1 MPLTGLVRI
10 PAGDL
15 LMGGS
20 SEQIEA
26 CIANWATRLVD
37 PLDDLARF
45 RQWILK
51 EHPRHLARVT
61 CSRLGRDPHPAPV
74 SASRLSYRPGGR
86 PLSERPAASGLP

>member
-37 PLDDLARF
+37 PSDDLARF
-45 RQWILK
+45 RQRILK

-61 CSRLGRDPHPAPV
+61 GSRLGRAP
-74 SASRLSYRPGGR
+74 SRTLT
-86 PLSERPAASGLP
+86 LPQFRYHGFGIVQEVAR